1 MSSHYALSNILQAGI
16 EINNVTNHLSD
27 HFPVYASWIPYEFQG
42 RKILVTNNGEQE
54 EIDEQA
60 ECISKEQE
68 DYVLEP
74 CEEDYCFIELFQ

>member
-1 MSSHYALSNILQAGI
+1 
-16 EINNVTNHLSD
+16 
-27 HFPVYASWIPYEFQG
+27 VYASWIPYEFQG